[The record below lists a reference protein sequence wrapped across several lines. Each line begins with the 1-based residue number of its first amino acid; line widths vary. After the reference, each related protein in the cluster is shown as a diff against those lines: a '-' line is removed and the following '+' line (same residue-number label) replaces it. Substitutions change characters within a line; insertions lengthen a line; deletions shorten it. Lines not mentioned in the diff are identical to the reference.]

1 MAIRDV
7 GVVGCGLMGSGIAQV
22 SAQKGYRTVVR
33 EVDDARLKTGLDR
46 IRAFL
51 AEGVRR
57 GKLAQEEMDRTLAN
71 LRGTTTLAD
80 LKDCDLVV
88 EAVVENLAEKR
99 KVFAELDRVCKPSA
113 ILASNTS
120 SIPIAS
126 MASATG
132 RVDRILGLHF
142 MNPVPLMKLVEI
154 VRPEAASAG
163 TYEAARAFVE
173 SLGKTAV
180 TAKDTAGF
188 IVNLLLVPYLGEA
201 VRAVERG
208 LATPADIDT
217 AMKLGCGMPM
227 GPLELLD
234 FVGLDTT
241 LSILDILKEA
251 FKDPRYEAPPL
262 LRRMVA
268 EGKAGKKAGRGFYD
282 YSKAKA

>member
-1 MAIRDV
+1 MAIRKV

-33 EVDDARLKTGLDR
+33 EVSDPVLAKGLDR
-46 IRAFL
+46 IRNFL

-57 GKLAQEEMDRTLAN
+57 GKVPQDEMDRTLGN
-71 LRGTTTLAD
+71 LSGTTSLGD
-80 LKDCDLVV
+80 LGDCDLVI
-88 EAVVENLAEKR
+88 EAVVENLEEKK
-99 KVFAELDRVCKPSA
+99 KVFAELDRVCGPAA

-120 SIPIAS
+120 SIPIRL
-126 MASATG
+126 MAEVTKRPD
-132 RVDRILGLHF
+132 RVLGLHF

-154 VRPEAASAG
+154 VRPEAASAE
-163 TYEAARAFVE
+163 TYGAARAFVE
-173 SLGKTAV
+173 SLGKTVV

-201 VRAVERG
+201 VRAVERE
-208 LATPADIDT
+208 LATPQDIDT

-241 LSILDILKEA
+241 LSILDILRDA

-268 EGKAGKKAGRGFYD
+268 EGKVGKKAGRGFYD
-282 YSKAKA
+282 YSKK

>member
-1 MAIRDV
+1 MAIQEI

-22 SAQKGYRTVVR
+22 CAQKGYRTVVR
-33 EVDDARLKTGLDR
+33 EVNDELLRKGMDR
-46 IRAFL
+46 IHSFL

-57 GKLAQEEMDRTLAN
+57 GKVSQEEMDRTLGR
-71 LRGTTTLAD
+71 LRGTTALAD
-80 LKDCDLVV
+80 LKDCDLVI
-88 EAVVENLAEKR
+88 EAVVERLDEKK
-99 KVFAELDRVCKPSA
+99 KVFSELDRLCKPAA

-120 SIPIAS
+120 SIPISS
-126 MASATG
+126 MAAVTK
-132 RVDRILGLHF
+132 RADRIVGLHF

-154 VRPEAASAG
+154 VRPDAASEE
-163 TYEAARAFVE
+163 TYGAARAFVE
-173 SLGKTAV
+173 ALGKTPV

-208 LATPADIDT
+208 LATPQDIDT

-241 LSILDILKEA
+241 LSILDILKDA
-251 FKDPRYEAPPL
+251 FKDPRYEASPL
-262 LRRMVA
+262 LRKLVA
-268 EGKAGKKAGRGFYD
+268 EGKNGKKSGRGFYD
-282 YSKAKA
+282 YAKK